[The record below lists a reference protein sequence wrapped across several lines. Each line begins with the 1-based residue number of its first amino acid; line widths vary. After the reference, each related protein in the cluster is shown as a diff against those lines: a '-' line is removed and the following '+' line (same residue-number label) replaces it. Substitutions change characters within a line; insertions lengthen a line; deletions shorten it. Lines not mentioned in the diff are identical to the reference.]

1 MRRGCP
7 TRRWRAA
14 AATTATTTAATT
26 TTTSTTTTHSPPT
39 ILHIPR
45 QDITFK
51 YESEQKPGQIPG
63 DVVMKLKSIP
73 HNTFKRNRDTLSMKL
88 AIPLR
93 AALLGFET
101 AFKHLDGHS
110 VHVKRSGVT
119 KPGQVLRIKG
129 EGMPKHGTPSEFGDL
144 LITFTVDF
152 PKSVEG
158 ALADGLE
165 SLLPPFS
172 KTDIRIFQ

>member
-1 MRRGCP
+1 MVQ
-7 TRRWRAA
+7 
-14 AATTATTTAATT
+14 
-26 TTTSTTTTHSPPT
+26 
-39 ILHIPR
+39 R
-45 QDITFK
+45 QMGPGMIVNQQVQVDSKEKCREEQTDLEVLVEKGMGDGSKITF
-51 YESEQKPGQIPG
+51 ERMSEQTPGQIPG

-110 VHVKRSGVT
+110 VSVKRSGVT

>member
-1 MRRGCP
+1 
-7 TRRWRAA
+7 
-14 AATTATTTAATT
+14 
-26 TTTSTTTTHSPPT
+26 
-39 ILHIPR
+39 
-45 QDITFK
+45 
-51 YESEQKPGQIPG
+51 
-63 DVVMKLKSIP
+63 MKLKSIP

-110 VHVKRSGVT
+110 VSVKRSGVT

>member
-1 MRRGCP
+1 MLCRLHMGPWVERITMVCVTLYQFGCL
-7 TRRWRAA
+7 WSYISVFSSSL
-14 AATTATTTAATT
+14 AATVPMPWLGAGD
-26 TTTSTTTTHSPPT
+26 PCDMY
-39 ILHIPR
+39 R
-45 QDITFK
+45 Q
-51 YESEQKPGQIPG
+51 G
-63 DVVMKLKSIP
+63 DCQ
-73 HNTFKRNRDTLSMKL
+73 TLTLYYFWAL
-88 AIPLR
+88 AFAGLM